1 MENQAVEN
9 TSENKLVIPYD
20 KDRKNLTFYDTCVDM
35 NGDVVKYDDIAVFQS
50 AAFNNSS
57 MIYIYFSKSFN
68 YNFTLTTYD
77 GNKHVFKRSGYS
89 AYGIGTYK
97 RIYNEYSEVAAPFY
111 DIVLPKVAN
120 RLISRIAEGAKANIS
135 GLEIT
140 KDRLTCVRKKET
152 IVIDRSNFDR
162 AVINSGMTSI
172 AQIYIRDEKK
182 PVFYA
187 NLNEPNARLIVPI
200 VNYFFEYKPEN
211 RGPAA
216 Q

>member
-1 MENQAVEN
+1 MENQAIEN

-20 KDRKNLTFYDTCVDM
+20 KDRKNLTFYDTYVDM

-97 RIYNEYSEVAAPFY
+97 RIYNEYSEVAAF
-111 DIVLPKVAN
+111 VKTAC
-120 RLISRIAEGAKANIS
+120 G
-135 GLEIT
+135 
-140 KDRLTCVRKKET
+140 LTCKCCRC
-152 IVIDRSNFDR
+152 R
-162 AVINSGMTSI
+162 
-172 AQIYIRDEKK
+172 
-182 PVFYA
+182 
-187 NLNEPNARLIVPI
+187 
-200 VNYFFEYKPEN
+200 NYGGGDDCYGFSD
-211 RGPAA
+211 G
-216 Q
+216 